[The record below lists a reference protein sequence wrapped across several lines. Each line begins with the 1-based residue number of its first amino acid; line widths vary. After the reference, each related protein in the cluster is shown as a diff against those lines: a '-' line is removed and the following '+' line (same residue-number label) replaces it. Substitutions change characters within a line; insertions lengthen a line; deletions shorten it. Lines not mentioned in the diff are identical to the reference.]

1 MVPGRMAN
9 EKHDGDAAKNQKES
23 SFSTHHFLGWNVD
36 TANGLHSIHG
46 IIQLISLFT
55 VDRLLFKETYAILK
69 RVASIVE
76 MVVPVVFEYFEV
88 EKT

>member
-1 MVPGRMAN
+1 MAN
-9 EKHDGDAAKNQKES
+9 EKHDGDAAKNQKKS
-23 SFSTHHFLGWNVD
+23 PFSTHHFMSWYVD
-36 TANGLHSIHG
+36 TACGLSPIHG
-46 IIQLISLFT
+46 IIQLISLSI

>member
-1 MVPGRMAN
+1 MDCTLYMV
-9 EKHDGDAAKNQKES
+9 
-23 SFSTHHFLGWNVD
+23 
-36 TANGLHSIHG
+36 HG
-46 IIQLISLFT
+46 IIQLISLSIG
-55 VDRLLFKETYAILK
+55 DRLLFKETYAIFM